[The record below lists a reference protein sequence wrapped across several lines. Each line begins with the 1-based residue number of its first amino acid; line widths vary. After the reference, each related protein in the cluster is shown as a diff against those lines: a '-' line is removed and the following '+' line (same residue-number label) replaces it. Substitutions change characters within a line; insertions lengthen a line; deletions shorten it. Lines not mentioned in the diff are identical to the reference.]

1 MKRFGEARTHKHTQL
16 CLNSSTNLWGIF
28 VLTSGGKVDRS
39 MYTQYFYLS
48 LFSFQIPTSK
58 SSNEPK
64 LFAIQHQQ
72 QHQNNNTRPMSR
84 PKTTTTTFQHK
95 KWNRSFPWPFPI
107 STCFAWISRSSPH
120 IRPSLPRTTFKLE
133 TSEHSPHMDNAEQA
147 VTDGT
152 SKWSCKI
159 ACTGKMKRTTT
170 TTTTIT
176 TTTNATSSAI
186 V

>member
-16 CLNSSTNLWGIF
+16 CLNSSTYLWGIF
-28 VLTSGGKVDRS
+28 VQTSGGKVDRS
-39 MYTQYFYLS
+39 IDVYSIFLS
-48 LFSFQIPTSK
+48 LSFFPFK
-58 SSNEPK
+58 SPHRNP
-64 LFAIQHQQ
+64 QMN
-72 QHQNNNTRPMSR
+72 QNYSPYN
-84 PKTTTTTFQHK
+84 K